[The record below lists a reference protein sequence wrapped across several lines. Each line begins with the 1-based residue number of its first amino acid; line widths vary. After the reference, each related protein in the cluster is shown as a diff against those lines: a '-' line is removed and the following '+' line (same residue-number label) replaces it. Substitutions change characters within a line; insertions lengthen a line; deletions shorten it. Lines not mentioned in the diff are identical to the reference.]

1 MRHLFALVLKYLLTA
16 TVMFA
21 ILPLFLRISSA
32 EILWFSLWLTLV
44 AYALGDLYVLR
55 RLGNVSA
62 TIADFGLVF
71 VAVWIGIGAFYDIA
85 GAAILNAAFFS
96 ALLTA
101 FGELL
106 FHAYVLRFVTV
117 EHGEKDAPLIGR
129 QWQTEAAEEFDVRAA
144 RPDGNDRERA
154 EQEDEQHHQEP
165 PHPPIL

>member
-1 MRHLFALVLKYLLTA
+1 MRHLLALVLKYLLTA

-85 GAAILNAAFFS
+85 GAAMLNAAFFS
-96 ALLTA
+96 ALLA
-101 FGELL
+101 ALGESLL
-106 FHAYVLRFVTV
+106 HAYVLRFVIV
-117 EHGEKDAPLIGR
+117 QHGEEGVPLIGR
-129 QWQTEAAEEFDVRAA
+129 QWQTEAAEEFAVRAA
-144 RPDGNDRERA
+144 RPDDKDRERA

>member
-1 MRHLFALVLKYLLTA
+1 MRHLLALALKYLLTA

-32 EILWFSLWLTLV
+32 ELLWFSLWLTLV
-44 AYALGDLYVLR
+44 AYALGDLYVLP

-71 VAVWIGIGAFYDIA
+71 VATWIGIGAFYDIA
-85 GAAILNAAFFS
+85 GGSILSAAFFA
-96 ALLTA
+96 ALLAA

-106 FHAYVLRFVTV
+106 FHAYVLRFVIGQ
-117 EHGEKDAPLIGR
+117 HGEEDAPLVGR

-144 RPDGNDRERA
+144 RPGDREG
-154 EQEDEQHHQEP
+154 EQVKQEGDRREQEP
-165 PHPPIL
+165 PHPPVL